1 MSLRRTVAEETGK
14 DTVLEAV
21 AAAGFRMR
29 EAVKSLRLKT
39 NYYLILERL

>member
-1 MSLRRTVAEETGK
+1 VADETGK
-14 DTVLEAV
+14 DTVIEAV
-21 AAAGFRMR
+21 AAAGYQLR